1 MAYEVERRSEVI
13 YAVKLVAEPQELEK
27 EVNDICKEIRKSA
40 KIPGFRPGRAP
51 INLIKRY
58 YEDTIRDA
66 LFRGFVSEKLREI
79 VEKENIQLISDPG
92 VEDYTIDLN
101 NNSLEVVLLL
111 EVKPEIELKPE
122 DYKGIKVKKTTR
134 KITDKDVEK
143 VVEGLRNQAA
153 TWKEVNREVKEGDLV
168 EIEYE
173 TKIEGEEKAHTGNV
187 AVVIGQ
193 NQLWPEVEKE
203 VIGKKAGEEGE
214 ATFKAP
220 EEKEKYGEAAGKEV
234 SVKFKVK
241 SVKEKELPEVNDE
254 FAKKFGFESVEE
266 MRKRIREDLETAEET
281 REQEE
286 IEDQIVDAILN
297 KVNVPVP
304 PSMLNLEI
312 RAQAEA
318 QLRRLAQFGVDVRQ
332 VNPEAIVEM
341 VRPTAEKTVKVKLL
355 LEKVAEL
362 EGIEVTDEDLD
373 AEIQKLAETAFGGDY
388 VQARQS
394 LEEKGLLGMVRQ
406 DVLRQK
412 ALDRLIELAEIE
424 EVSAPEVS
432 EKKEEK
438 SEEKSEG

>member
-1 MAYEVERRSEVI
+1 MAYEVEKRSEVL
-13 YAVKLVAEPQELEK
+13 YAVKLVAEPQEIEK
-27 EVNDICKEIRKSA
+27 EVNEICKEIRKSA

-51 INLIKRY
+51 INLIKKY

-66 LFRGFVSEKLREI
+66 LFRGFVSEKLKEV
-79 VEKENIQLISDPG
+79 VEKENLQLITDPG
-92 VEDYTIDLN
+92 VEDYSLDLN
-101 NNSLEVVLLL
+101 NNNFEVVLLL

-134 KITDKDVEK
+134 KITDEDVEK

-153 TWKEVNREVKEGDLV
+153 TWKEVEREVREGDLV

-193 NQLWPEVEKE
+193 NQLWPEIEKE

-214 ATFKAP
+214 VTFKAP
-220 EEKEKYGEAAGKEV
+220 EDKERYGEAAGKEM
-234 SVKFKVK
+234 SVKFKLK

-254 FAKKFGFESVEE
+254 LAKKFGFDSVEE
-266 MRKRIREDLETAEET
+266 MKKRIREDLEISEET

-286 IEDQIVDAILN
+286 IEDQIVDALLK
-297 KVNVPVP
+297 KVEIPIP

-312 RAQAEA
+312 RAQAEV
-318 QLRRLAQFGVDVRQ
+318 QLRRLAQLGI
-332 VNPEAIVEM
+332 NPSQLKPESIVEW

-362 EGIEVTDEDLD
+362 EGIEVTDEDVD
-373 AEIQKLAETAFGGDY
+373 AEIQKLAETAFDGDH
-388 VQARQS
+388 VQARQA
-394 LEEKGLLGMVRQ
+394 LEERGLIGMIRQ
-406 DVLRQK
+406 DILRQK

-424 EVSAPEVS
+424 EVNPEA
-432 EKKEEK
+432 EK
-438 SEEKSEG
+438 EG

>member
-1 MAYEVERRSEVI
+1 MAYEVERRNEVV
-13 YAVKLVAEPQELEK
+13 YAVKLVAEPQELER
-27 EVNDICKEIRKSA
+27 EVNEICREIRKTA

-58 YEDTIRDA
+58 YEDTIKDA
-66 LFRGFVSEKLREI
+66 LLRGFIPEKLKEVI
-79 VEKENIQLISDPG
+79 EKENLRLATEPG
-92 VEDYTIDLN
+92 VEDFNLDLKDN
-101 NNSLEVVLLL
+101 RLEVVLVL
-111 EVKPEIELKPE
+111 EVKPEIDLKPE
-122 DYKGIKVKKTTR
+122 DYRGIKVKKTTR
-134 KITDKDVEK
+134 KITDKDVDK
-143 VVEGLRNQAA
+143 VIEGLRNQSA
-153 TWKEVNREVKEGDLV
+153 TWKEVEREAKEGDLV
-168 EIEYE
+168 EVEYE
-173 TKIEGEEKAHTGNV
+173 TKVEGEEKTHTGSV

-214 ATFKAP
+214 VTFKAP
-220 EEKEKYGEAAGKEV
+220 EEKEKYGEVAGKEV

-254 FAKKFGFESVEE
+254 FAKRFGFENVEE

-286 IEDQIVDAILN
+286 IEDQIVDAILS

-318 QLRRLAQFGVDVRQ
+318 QLRRLAQFGVDLRQ
-332 VNPEAIVEM
+332 INPETVFEM
-341 VRPTAEKTVKVKLL
+341 VRPTAEKTVKVKLI

-373 AEIQKLAETAFGGDY
+373 NEIQKLAETAFGGDY

-394 LEEKGLLGMVRQ
+394 LEERGLLGMVRQ

-424 EVSAPEVS
+424 EVSSPEV
-432 EKKEEK
+432 KEEK
-438 SEEKSEG
+438 PEG